1 MPMYGRKNRSN
12 VREWFQV
19 IVSLLIMLF
28 IIVALIFS
36 AGRGLLLKMGY
47 GEGEPKRQMVAYV
60 QELYPDA
67 MDIRAACPKL
77 DSDGDGYVRCTSVF
91 TYKGHEEKT
100 LAECTTALQWNAGC
114 APAKNLTMTD
124 GDQ

>member
-1 MPMYGRKNRSN
+1 MSMYTRKNRS
-12 VREWFQV
+12 VASDWIQV
-19 IVSLLIMLF
+19 IIGLVIILIVIGVIFISL
-28 IIVALIFS
+28 
-36 AGRGLLLKMGY
+36 GREFLLKMGY
-47 GEGEPKRQMVAYV
+47 GEGEPKRQMIAYV